1 MVDEGRFRRDLYY
14 RLSGIRF
21 HIPPLRERREDI
33 VLLLKRFMVR
43 SNLLPGNDEPPTEI
57 VRQFIAHDWPGNVRE
72 LDNKVKRLEVL
83 SEMAAEG
90 DLSELSRTLFDAP
103 AGRPNTDESGAGIG
117 LFERVEQ
124 FERKLITEALLVAG
138 GNKSEAAR
146 MLGVHEATVR
156 TKIKRYGIAMVSLE
170 TGGDAPN

>member
-14 RLSGIRF
+14 RLSGIGF
-21 HIPPLRERREDI
+21 HIPPLRERQEDI
-33 VLLLKRFMVR
+33 VLLLKKFMTR
-43 SNLLPGNDEPPTEI
+43 SNLLPGNDEPPAEI

-72 LDNKVKRLEVL
+72 LDNKVKRLEIM
-83 SEMAAEG
+83 SQMAAEG
-90 DLSELSRTLFDAP
+90 DLSELSRALFDAP
-103 AGRPNTDESGAGIG
+103 AGGPKIDESGNGIG

-124 FERKLITEALLVAG
+124 FERKLITEALLVAC

-156 TKIKRYGIAMVSLE
+156 TKIKRYGIAMVSIE
-170 TGGDAPN
+170 TGGNAPN